1 MAVYFLDPAGL
12 SYIIAPELNREF
24 GLLEH
29 IQSLIILAIIFIAFR
44 KSRSSMVK
52 LERFFFLGVGLFSLL
67 IFLEELDYGIHYY
80 EYLQTGTIAENSTG
94 QFEKGTRNLHNIR
107 DTNDEESIRKLT
119 MVLVYTGFVFIL
131 GVFALLKNRLLKGNA
146 LAQWIIPSSGYFA
159 MSLTAMLLLNELTLY
174 LDQNVKDPSITALN
188 GNTIEFQETFIYYIA
203 LLYIWELS
211 RKPFPFAGKTANTT
225 ALSI

>member
-29 IQSLIILAIIFIAFR
+29 VQSLIIIAIVIIAFR
-44 KSRSSMVK
+44 KSRNSAIS
-52 LERFFFLGVGLFSLL
+52 LERYFFLGVSLFSCL

-94 QFEKGTRNLHNIR
+94 QFEEGKRNLHNIR

-119 MVLVYTGFVFIL
+119 MVLVYIGFVFVL
-131 GVFALLKNRLLKGNA
+131 GVFALLKNRLFKGNA

-174 LDQNVKDPSITALN
+174 LNQNVKDPSITALN

-203 LLYIWELS
+203 LLYIWELT
-211 RKPFPFAGKTANTT
+211 RKPFPFQANTGEVQPR
-225 ALSI
+225 